1 MGFIMKSDA
10 LRSWVPS
17 RSVEMAIDL
26 TRVGNGHPLKRDL
39 SHLAKISGDR
49 VSWVIVRL

>member
-10 LRSWVPS
+10 LRSRVPS
-17 RSVEMAIDL
+17 CSVEMAIDL
-26 TRVGNGHPLKRDL
+26 TRVGNGRPPKRDR
-39 SHLAKISGDR
+39 SHLAKISEGR